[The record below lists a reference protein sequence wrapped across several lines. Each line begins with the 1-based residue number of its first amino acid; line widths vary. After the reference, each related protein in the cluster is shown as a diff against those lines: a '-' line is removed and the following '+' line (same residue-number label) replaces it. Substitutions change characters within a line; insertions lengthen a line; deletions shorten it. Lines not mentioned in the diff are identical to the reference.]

1 MARLSIVGSLE
12 HQNGLVDRNPRFGD
26 KLEHCPRH
34 VTALGQ
40 RQRGAEVPPRR
51 RPTKS
56 DTHLDGRWPL
66 SFIRFNSM
74 RD

>member
-1 MARLSIVGSLE
+1 MAQLSIVGSLE

-51 RPTKS
+51 RHALPPSSQRGAK
-56 DTHLDGRWPL
+56 
-66 SFIRFNSM
+66 F
-74 RD
+74 